1 MATKPRARLSHK
13 MGVRVATGYP
23 CQSLRRLSRI
33 TSPDYTKYSSM
44 LAVGKPWDGAAHA
57 MERDHVNPAII
68 ELITLASKCSNLRAL
83 VKQNTEM
90 RKGTLHQ
97 SQQVADAH
105 PYGES
110 RVAWLGSR
118 K

>member
-1 MATKPRARLSHK
+1 
-13 MGVRVATGYP
+13 
-23 CQSLRRLSRI
+23 
-33 TSPDYTKYSSM
+33 
-44 LAVGKPWDGAAHA
+44 